1 MSEYQ
6 LLPLPFD
13 RHRLCVGGLLSRCS
27 RVEREGPWIW
37 RSTEWEIAEG
47 EWDEAHRRGD
57 CEWAEPVGSWWLAG
71 RKIRP
76 ARKPGKGECK
86 GVCKDAQDGWLEKIL
101 SGEENTWK
109 SCGNGSVAGGW
120 GVG

>member
-57 CEWAEPVGSWWLAG
+57 CEGAEPVGSWWYG
-71 RKIRP
+71 RQKSQACEE
-76 ARKPGKGECK
+76 AREG
-86 GVCKDAQDGWLEKIL
+86 
-101 SGEENTWK
+101 
-109 SCGNGSVAGGW
+109 
-120 GVG
+120 